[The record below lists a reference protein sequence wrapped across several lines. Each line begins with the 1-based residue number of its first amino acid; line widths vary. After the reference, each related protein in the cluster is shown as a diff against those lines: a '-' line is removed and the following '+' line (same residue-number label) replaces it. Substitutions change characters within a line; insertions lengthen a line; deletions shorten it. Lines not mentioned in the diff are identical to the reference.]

1 MNLLVKIIGLVS
13 LLLMIGD
20 LSYGKTESRLRV
32 GKSINVFVRYGYLGI
47 SMKVISYND
56 TERWLFKEPTNN
68 VFLVSSSRVCSDI
81 FHHREQKRN
90 HHIIVAECECHSFT
104 RHTNWGLRNRF
115 CFFLLINIR
124 FSLSLTFRNWC
135 KMSNVWIWFLLYSSF
150 QCNFRFCYN
159 FRIT

>member
-20 LSYGKTESRLRV
+20 LSDGKTESRLRV

-68 VFLVSSSRVCSDI
+68 VFLVSSSRVCSDSI
-81 FHHREQKRN
+81 HSAANRKN
-90 HHIIVAECECHSFT
+90 HHSNSLQPNVIISATDSAGIT
-104 RHTNWGLRNRF
+104 KSLL
-115 CFFLLINIR
+115 FFKYTIFA
-124 FSLSLTFRNWC
+124 FSSTFRNWC
-135 KMSNVWIWFLLYSSF
+135 ETSNVWIMFLLFNSF
-150 QCNFRFCYN
+150 QCIFF
-159 FRIT
+159 FWILDKHK